1 MLTHLVTLGIENE
14 TRRDY
19 VLEGY
24 AIEYHGSDG
33 VQGEEPSTGLIHAL
47 VDEVGWIELRRNSI
61 SLVGAVNESITVCLC
76 ATSHLTLEWVV
87 ELGIRH

>member
-19 VLEGY
+19 ILESY
-24 AIEYHGSDG
+24 AVEYHGSDG
-33 VQGEEPSTGLIHAL
+33 VQGEEPSTGLIHTL

-61 SLVGAVNESITVCLC
+61 SLVGAVDECIAVCFS
-76 ATSHLTLEWVV
+76 ATCHLSLEWVV
-87 ELGIRH
+87 KLGVRH

>member
-24 AIEYHGSDG
+24 AIKYHGSDG

-61 SLVGAVNESITVCLC
+61 SLVGAVDECITVGLC
-76 ATSHLTLEWVV
+76 ATCHLALEWVV

>member
-19 VLEGY
+19 VLESY
-24 AIEYHGSDG
+24 AVEYHGSDG

-61 SLVGAVNESITVCLC
+61 SLIGAVDECIAVCLC
-76 ATSHLTLEWVV
+76 ATCHLSLEWVV
-87 ELGIRH
+87 KLGVRH